1 MSVKKG
7 GCPQC
12 GAPIEFRFSSAV
24 QTVCEFCK
32 SILVRRDVDIE
43 KVGKV
48 ADLPEDSSP
57 IQLRTEGIYRNK
69 AFWVAGRI
77 LYQWE
82 QGGWNEW
89 HLVFQDGQSG
99 WLSDAQA
106 QYAVTFAR
114 PADGVPPRAS
124 IHPGQQLKLDG
135 TDFEVTTVTR
145 AAYAGVEG
153 ELPFEYWD
161 KTVLTFIDLRT
172 RGAQAGAGKFGTIDY
187 SEEPPLLFVGE
198 SVEFDD
204 LKLKNLREFEGW

>member
-1 MSVKKG
+1 MKRAN
-7 GCPQC
+7 CPQC
-12 GAPIEFRFSSAV
+12 GASVEFRFSSAV

-32 SILVRRDVDIE
+32 SILVRRDVDLE
-43 KVGKV
+43 RVGKA

-57 IQLRTEGIYRNK
+57 IQLRTEGVYDGK

-89 HLVFQDGQSG
+89 HLVFQDGRSG

-106 QYAVTFAR
+106 QFAVTFPR
-114 PADGVPPRAS
+114 PADGIPRRAA
-124 IHPGQQLKLDG
+124 IYPGQQLRLDG
-135 TDFEVTTVTR
+135 TDFEVATVTR
-145 AAYAGVEG
+145 ASYAGVEG

-161 KTVLTFIDLRT
+161 KTVLTFIDLR
-172 RGAQAGAGKFGTIDY
+172 AGGGQGGPGKFGTIDY

-198 SVEFDD
+198 TVEFDQ
-204 LKLKNLREFEGW
+204 LRLKNLREFEGW